1 MFAIKQKFMR
11 LFCHEVIPI
20 FWDDLTPQ
28 KQAELRQALG
38 GNGNYDVFPIAE
50 VPVPDEEEEYWFAK
64 QRYRGAV
71 AEKLPPRHTGG
82 ADQHERSLHEVEAR

>member
-38 GNGNYDVFPIAE
+38 RNGNYDEIGRAHV
-50 VPVPDEEEEYWFAK
+50 
-64 QRYRGAV
+64 
-71 AEKLPPRHTGG
+71 
-82 ADQHERSLHEVEAR
+82 

>member
-1 MFAIKQKFMR
+1 MFAIKQKLMR
-11 LFCHEVIPI
+11 IFCHEVIPI

-50 VPVPDEEEEYWFAK
+50 VPVPDEEEEF
-64 QRYRGAV
+64 
-71 AEKLPPRHTGG
+71 E
-82 ADQHERSLHEVEAR
+82 